1 MRWWSWARRVETND
15 WRSLAYLYSAFSD
28 RSPCARATLIS
39 LGSSSWS
46 SCSSAAISA
55 FSFFFIFSARSII
68 LGIVK
73 RVLDPNQPSK
83 RVFDVYLKIIEELRG
98 VSQMGVSPP
107 YREIDKAVLV
117 SAAALKRRRH
127 RAGGAWPV

>member
-15 WRSLAYLYSAFSD
+15 WRSLAYLYSAFSE
-28 RSPCARATLIS
+28 RSPCSRATLIS

-68 LGIVK
+68 LGIVGGFYTQIK
-73 RVLDPNQPSK
+73 PSQC
-83 RVFDVYLKIIEELRG
+83 VFDVYLKIIEDLRG
-98 VSQMGVSPP
+98 RSQMGVSPP
-107 YREIDKAVLV
+107 RQIVV
-117 SAAALKRRRH
+117 QVFTGCCALKPRRR
-127 RAGGAWPV
+127 RADGA